1 MSSKKPHEPKWTHP
15 IHARGVRS
23 PRLDV
28 RGAKLL
34 TDKDIHKY
42 AKAGYYGT
50 EVQAHAHA
58 SEPVKKKRNVSPL
71 AAAKRL
77 LKELLK

>member
-1 MSSKKPHEPKWTHP
+1 MPNEKRWTHP
-15 IHARGVRS
+15 IHARGVKS
-23 PRLDV
+23 PKLDV
-28 RGAKLL
+28 RGSKLL

-50 EVQAHAHA
+50 ETQAHALA
-58 SEPVKKKRNVSPL
+58 SEPKAKKRKMSPI

>member
-1 MSSKKPHEPKWTHP
+1 MPKSNEPKWTHP
-15 IHARGVRS
+15 VHARGVRS

-28 RGAKLL
+28 RGSKLL

-42 AKAGYYGT
+42 AEAGYYGT
-50 EVQAHAHA
+50 EVQEHAIA
-58 SEPVKKKRNVSPL
+58 NEPKKKQKRVSPL
-71 AAAKRL
+71 KAAARL